1 MPACS
6 PSRVPVW
13 LGAGRPWLCWLPPQL
28 ASGSASNPGQ
38 AQPVGSPW
46 GLLGRL
52 LSLGRAEPVPRQEG
66 SPACTASASAACGP
80 RSPVF
85 PGYSSRDHLTCTS
98 AGGSLVVFPFR
109 AVPRRWLRYL
119 TQGRGRI
126 ERLAS
131 PLFRALQSSQR
142 CPSADHSLCCL
153 EEWMTSLGAAAQ
165 KLCRNQE

>member
-1 MPACS
+1 MPTCS
-6 PSRVPVW
+6 PSRAPVW

-98 AGGSLVVFPFR
+98 AGGSLVVFP
-109 AVPRRWLRYL
+109 
-119 TQGRGRI
+119 
-126 ERLAS
+126 
-131 PLFRALQSSQR
+131 LQS
-142 CPSADHSLCCL
+142 CTPAVAPLLNTGPGKD
-153 EEWMTSLGAAAQ
+153 
-165 KLCRNQE
+165 